1 MDNCENNKML
11 PDKLQQL
18 RGALGLPQRKVAA
31 VLDIISEGGYE
42 PITIQN
48 PSAYLVNSGDWNI
61 TPDSCLYEYV

>member
-18 RGALGLPQRKVAA
+18 REALGLPQRKVAA

-48 PSAYLVNSGDWNI
+48 PSACFANSGDWNVA
-61 TPDSCLYEYV
+61 PDSYLYEHV

>member
-1 MDNCENNKML
+1 ML

-18 RGALGLPQRKVAA
+18 REALGLPQRKVAA

-61 TPDSCLYEYV
+61 TSDSCLYEYV

>member
-1 MDNCENNKML
+1 ML

-18 RGALGLPQRKVAA
+18 RVALGLPQRKVAA

-48 PSAYLVNSGDWNI
+48 PSAYFANSGDWNI

>member
-1 MDNCENNKML
+1 ML

-31 VLDIISEGGYE
+31 VLDIISEDGYE
-42 PITIQN
+42 PTTIQN
-48 PSAYLVNSGDWNI
+48 PSAYFANSGDWNI

>member
-11 PDKLQQL
+11 PDKLLQL

-42 PITIQN
+42 LITIQN
-48 PSAYLVNSGDWNI
+48 PSAYLVDSGDWNI
-61 TPDSCLYEYV
+61 TPDSYLYEHV